1 MFTADGRCTY
11 TPLIAP
17 AIASVAML
25 DGMPAFGCKVTNQYN
40 MARYQPRLR
49 PQTEADVADGAL
61 CAKAR
66 AKGFTE
72 VLVLE
77 APAGAA
83 PRRRRI
89 DC

>member
-1 MFTADGRCTY
+1 
-11 TPLIAP
+11 
-17 AIASVAML
+17 ML
-25 DGMPAFGCKVTNQYN
+25 DGMPAFGCEVTDQYN

-49 PQTEADVADGAL
+49 AQTEADVTDTAL

-66 AKGFTE
+66 AKGFSK
-72 VLVLE
+72 VIVLE
-77 APAGAA
+77 APDGAA

>member
-1 MFTADGRCTY
+1 
-11 TPLIAP
+11 
-17 AIASVAML
+17 ML
-25 DGMPAFGCKVTNQYN
+25 DGMPAYGCEVTDQYN
-40 MARYQPRLR
+40 MARYQPRLHE
-49 PQTEADVADGAL
+49 QTDADITDGAL

-66 AKGFTE
+66 AKGFSE